1 MLRPAPDLGLDH
13 PVPAARRSAPQ
24 GLIAP
29 LLALVYALAFVDRTL
44 VAVAGGPIKADL
56 NLTDTQFGLLGGTAF
71 ALLFCLGAVP
81 LGWLAD
87 RTDRRRLIAT
97 GILAWSA
104 MTALCGLAPDFQ
116 TFILAR

>member
-1 MLRPAPDLGLDH
+1 M
-13 PVPAARRSAPQ
+13 
-24 GLIAP
+24 
-29 LLALVYALAFVDRTL
+29 
-44 VAVAGGPIKADL
+44 AGGPIKADL
-56 NLTDTQFGLLGGTAF
+56 ALTDTQFGLLGGTAF

-87 RTDRRRLIAT
+87 RTDRRRLIAI

-116 TFILAR
+116 TFILARIGVGLGEACLIPAGVSLIRSGIAPERRGRAVALFLI